1 MTDLADRR
9 TFLRAAI
16 AAGAWAAASL
26 VDIEDALAFASQQA
40 SATSAAQPSALSAAQ
55 SEVVAAVASRILP
68 AVDGRPGARE
78 AGAHYFIDRAL
89 ATFNAG
95 QRPLYTEGIA
105 DLDRRAR
112 MNAASAARFA
122 TLPPVQQD
130 EILRDIETTP
140 FFQAIRF
147 DTIVGTFALPSWGG
161 NRDYTG
167 WHLLGFEHQMIFQA
181 PFGYYDADGLTR

>member
-1 MTDLADRR
+1 MTDLTDRR

-26 VDIEDALAFASQQA
+26 VDIEDALAFANQQA
-40 SATSAAQPSALSAAQ
+40 SATTAAQPAALTPAQ

-78 AGAHYFIDRAL
+78 VGAPYFIDRAL
-89 ATFNAG
+89 ATFNAA
-95 QRPLYTEGIA
+95 QRPLYTDGIA

-112 MNAASAARFA
+112 MKSSNAAGFA
-122 TLPPVQQD
+122 VLTPVQQD

-140 FFQAIRF
+140 FFQAVRF

-161 NRDYTG
+161 NRDYMG
-167 WHLLGFEHQMIFQA
+167 WHLLGFEHQMTFQA
-181 PFGYYDADGLTR
+181 PFGYYDAESRTP